1 MGSEIILLSMANGAL
16 SITNQPHLFDLQV
29 NGATVFDKLQRPKV
43 VDFSSP
49 DLTARDVERVSGLLA
64 TKGVRSYLATIVTSP
79 SEVVLKNVRTIAEVM
94 KENPDLRGI
103 HLEGPFFSKSC
114 KGAHQPEF
122 IIERGEP
129 GLFEKFQDAAGGAVV
144 LVTVSPAIEKAP
156 EFIEFISKS
165 GVIVSL
171 GHHDAN
177 TSQIREAVSAGA
189 TGVTH
194 AGNGWSKE
202 AGTHPRQIAD
212 VLAQLSAKGMYVM
225 LIPDGEH
232 VKKDFIEEVHNI
244 VELLRPGHTIFVSDC
259 SPLAGA
265 PAGEYEVY
273 HGTKVTIQRQPNG
286 ELRGKPLSGSYL
298 LLSECLDAL
307 REINIIEES
316 AIQRGASQAPFEFM
330 RRALERIGRFPS
342 LDPL

>member
-1 MGSEIILLSMANGAL
+1 MTSGARL
-16 SITNQPHLFDLQV
+16 HQQHPHLFDLQV
-29 NGATVFDKLQRPKV
+29 NGATVFDELKQAKV

-49 DLTARDVERVSGLLA
+49 DLSRRDVERVSELLA
-64 TKGVRSYLATIVTSP
+64 EKGIRSYLATIVTSP
-79 SEVVLKNVRTIAEVM
+79 TEVVQKNVRVISEAM
-94 KENPDLRGI
+94 KDNPDLRGI

-114 KGAHQPEF
+114 KGAHKPEL
-122 IIERGEP
+122 IIERGDP
-129 GLFEKFQDAAGGAVV
+129 SLFEAFQDAADGAIV
-144 LVTVSPAIEKAP
+144 LATVSPAIERAP
-156 EFIEFISKS
+156 EFIDFISKS

-171 GHHDAN
+171 GHHNAN
-177 TSQIREAVSAGA
+177 TTQIKEAVSAGA

-202 AGTHPRQIAD
+202 PGTHPRQIAD
-212 VLAQLSAKGMYVM
+212 VIAQLSAKGMYVM

-232 VKKDFIEEVHNI
+232 VRKDFIEEVHNL

-265 PAGEYEVY
+265 PEGKYEVY
-273 HGTKVTIQRQPNG
+273 HGTKVEIRRQPNG

-307 REINIIEES
+307 REMNVIEES
-316 AIQRGASQAPFEFM
+316 AIQRGASQAPFDFM

-342 LDPL
+342 LDSL